1 MTRKG
6 KVKNSFEPNTMLL
19 TKMGWKINEYNN
31 FSKYGSDVKFYIK
44 MGDYDYTFSH
54 NNDVWSIFQVN
65 NNNNVKLIKI
75 IDTNIDLMKTLID
88 IEAYSLDYKR
98 DIRINKLLR

>member
-19 TKMGWKINEYNN
+19 TKMGWKSNEYN

-65 NNNNVKLIKI
+65 NNKKKLIKI